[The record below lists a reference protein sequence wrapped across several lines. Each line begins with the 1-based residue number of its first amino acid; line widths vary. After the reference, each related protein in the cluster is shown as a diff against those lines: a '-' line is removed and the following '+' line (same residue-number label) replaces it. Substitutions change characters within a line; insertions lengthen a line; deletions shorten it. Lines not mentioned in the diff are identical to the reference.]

1 MSEETKPCRRKFMRL
16 HASKIGAERVR
27 NKPHEPPQDK
37 YIDMCLNCTEP
48 KCRGDCNKIHPGSFK
63 RRTKR
68 KNDI

>member
-37 YIDMCLNCTEP
+37 YIDEYIYYGEQ
-48 KCRGDCNKIHPGSFK
+48 K
-63 RRTKR
+63 
-68 KNDI
+68 